1 MADGAMRERWSHT
14 SSLMAL
20 HANLNRDPRKGKRFT
35 PEDFDPFSRGNKRK
49 PPAIPA
55 DITVLRDVFCP
66 QVPTPTT

>member
-20 HANLNRDPRKGKRFT
+20 FANLHRDPRKGKRFT
-35 PEDFDPFSRGNKRK
+35 PQDFDPFSRGQRK

-55 DITVLRDVFCP
+55 DITVLRDVFCGRDS
-66 QVPTPTT
+66 